1 LKRTPFFL
9 GAHDLILDPKNR
21 LSIPTLI
28 RKNFDPADEGS
39 LFVHL
44 KGSVPWLYTM
54 GHFRRLVKK
63 QLSPGLMPS
72 ELQKSFTYLTLSLGA
87 EVDCDAAGR
96 VVLPESI
103 LTRAN
108 LGREVTL
115 VGVQD
120 HLELFSR
127 DRWRELRNKLIAQ
140 SEIIE
145 AWAQESLRPPAQEQ
159 KTQPGP
165 RRDESKD

>member
-1 LKRTPFFL
+1 
-9 GAHDLILDPKNR
+9 
-21 LSIPTLI
+21 
-28 RKNFDPADEGS
+28 
-39 LFVHL
+39 
-44 KGSVPWLYTM
+44 
-54 GHFRRLVKK
+54 
-63 QLSPGLMPS
+63 MPS
-72 ELQKSFTYLTLSLGA
+72 ELQKSFAYLTLSLGA
-87 EVDCDAAGR
+87 EVECDAAGR